1 MRSECLVAY
10 KLVVLLTYVAKAYY
24 SLRLLDK
31 IEEISHNNAII
42 ECTSEEDS
50 Y

>member
-1 MRSECLVAY
+1 MRTECFVACR
-10 KLVVLLTYVAKAYY
+10 LVVLLTFIVKAYY
-24 SLRLLDK
+24 SLRVLDK